1 MSARTAV
8 MILAIALAAGL
19 LITGAGGGADVI
31 AAQDSGGEQSSEP
44 NDDFDT
50 ATKVSDG
57 GAGRINN
64 SQDERD
70 YDFYQVELEAGD
82 ALRVEHTG
90 GENYTLYGPDRQE
103 LAATSFNGLDK
114 DFVATGA
121 VIEDSGTHYIRVGSS
136 LNGFYSFEIVTST
149 PDRFE
154 PNDQPGEATPIE
166 YDETYNAT
174 LFRENDDL
182 YAVQA
187 EKGEVIRGIV
197 DRSDTP
203 GSEIGQ
209 DFAIEIL
216 DTEGERVGQIG
227 ANFGRGTPSN
237 FTESLPGIRVD
248 QAYQR
253 ARATEAGTYY
263 VRVRGL
269 ARPSIAG
276 FVDYEVRA
284 SLTECAYPLSG
295 DDEDLPLDP
304 DGDGVCEDVT
314 GTDGVGIVDV
324 QRLFVIYD
332 GLAGTDNSR
341 AFDFNGDETVDV
353 VDVQA
358 LFAEL

>member
-1 MSARTAV
+1 MLVAMVLAV
-8 MILAIALAAGL
+8 GL
-19 LITGAGGGADVI
+19 LVASVGMGAGAV
-31 AAQDSGGEQSSEP
+31 AAQDGGDQNSEP

-50 ATKVSDG
+50 ATKVSEG
-57 GAGRINN
+57 GAGKINN
-64 SQDERD
+64 SRDERD
-70 YDFYQVELEAGD
+70 YDFYQVELEAGE

-90 GENYTLYGPDRQE
+90 GENYTLYGPNKQKLE
-103 LAATSFNGLDK
+103 ATAYNGLDK
-114 DFVATGA
+114 DFVATGT

-136 LNGFYSFEIVTST
+136 LNGFYSFEIATSE

-154 PNDQPGEATPIE
+154 PNDQPGEATPIK
-166 YDETYNAT
+166 YDENYNAT

-187 EKGEVIRGIV
+187 EEGEVIRGIV

-216 DTEGERVGQIG
+216 DAEGERVGQIG
-227 ANFGRGTPSN
+227 ANFGRGIPSN

-253 ARATEAGTYY
+253 AHATEAGTYY
-263 VRVRGL
+263 VRVHGL

-314 GTDGVGIVDV
+314 GTDGVGVVDV